1 MTIAIFSR
9 VISIKMMMR
18 MFDRG
23 NVDPASADMG
33 NDFFNKRGF
42 A

>member
-1 MTIAIFSR
+1 MAKAIFSR
-9 VISIKMMMR
+9 VIGIKMMMR

-23 NVDPASADMG
+23 DINAASADMG
-33 NDFFNKRGF
+33 DDFFNKRRF

>member
-1 MTIAIFSR
+1 MAIAIFSR
-9 VISIKMMMR
+9 IIGIKMMMR

-23 NVDPASADMG
+23 DINSGSADMG
-33 NDFFNKRGF
+33 NDFLNKRGL